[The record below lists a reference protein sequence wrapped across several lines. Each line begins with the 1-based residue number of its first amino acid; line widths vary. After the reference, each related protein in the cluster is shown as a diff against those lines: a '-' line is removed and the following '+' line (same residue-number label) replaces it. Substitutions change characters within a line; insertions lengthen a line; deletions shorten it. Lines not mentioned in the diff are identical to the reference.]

1 MRLGGP
7 KINLYEEFA
16 GCTVELRFLDN
27 RKRVFHETAME
38 IGDVKADSAAKFSD
52 VAVQVPGEQGDKFY
66 VEMRLR
72 DNRGNRLSENQYFLL
87 VDDQQN
93 ASAVMRRLGEEARER
108 MANGG
113 GLVRYLEELLGDRYV
128 PTRLL
133 EDFR

>member
-1 MRLGGP
+1 M
-7 KINLYEEFA
+7 
-16 GCTVELRFLDN
+16 ELRFLDDSQ
-27 RKRVFHETAME
+27 RVFHETAVE

-66 VEMRLR
+66 VEMRLL

-87 VDDQQN
+87 VDDQQQ
-93 ASAVMRRLGEEARER
+93 ASALMRKLGEEARER
-108 MANGG
+108 MKNEGG
-113 GLVRYLEELLGDRYV
+113 TIRYFKELLGDRYV